1 MGWLNQAEST
11 AKVAIHFHQRAF
23 FLKILRIFLVDAREG
38 HESWLKPKTTAD
50 SVLSAEQSWR
60 SSEAFWGRFRCL
72 YCAVELSERIA
83 FLRGKRPTRERW
95 EDFFDLLNFWSQ
107 TCASG
112 RRRASGPLITYRASG
127 FTLPRSLKLNR
138 TGCVIFWQ
146 KDTLVGGNK

>member
-23 FLKILRIFLVDAREG
+23 FFKILRIFLVDAREG
-38 HESWLKPKTTAD
+38 HEAWLEPKTTAD

-83 FLRGKRPTRERW
+83 FYGVKGQLANAEMI
-95 EDFFDLLNFWSQ
+95 FFYLLNFWSQ

-146 KDTLVGGNK
+146 KDTQVGGNK